1 MKKVE
6 RVESVGDVAKQTIG
20 LNTGAVIRAPG
31 STSKY
36 KTGSWRVFRP
46 VIDQK
51 KCIKC
56 STCWRVCPDAAIFV
70 GKGENYRVNYD
81 YCKGCLICARECPA
95 DAISKALEEK

>member
-1 MKKVE
+1 VKGIVRK
-6 RVESVGDVAKQTIG
+6 ESVGDLDKGEVK
-20 LNTGAVIRAPG
+20 LNIGAVIKEPG

-56 STCWRVCPDAAIFV
+56 SACWRSCPDAAIYV
-70 GKGENYRVNYD
+70 DGKGAYRVNYD
-81 YCKGCLICARECPA
+81 YCKGCLICMKECPV
-95 DAISKALEEK
+95 DAISKELEQK